1 MAKKYL
7 FRFFRL
13 IGLSYILRWQRRN
26 TITVLSLHRIS
37 NEKDYFWN
45 PINPATFE
53 KLLNYVIKHYNIIS
67 FGDIP
72 FLKKT
77 SSKPFLILSFD
88 DGYYDFY
95 EYALPLLKKYNLPC
109 NHNIVNECATGNHV
123 IWPQRLN
130 IIFNYCKNNNCNLSF
145 EIEGDKILLDTFK
158 GNWMQFYL
166 KIFKTL
172 MKIPKAQRMLIL
184 SEKEKEFSI
193 VPGCKMMNWQQ
204 IAECA
209 QSSVEIGSHTYTHDV
224 LSTIADI
231 NILQNEIVKSAIE
244 IENKIGKKVNILA
257 LPNGEG
263 NDKIKEVIKKSG
275 IKNILSVD
283 DKINKMATITGNE
296 IKDIYR
302 INLVQEDFAEMIL
315 RIELFHTKIKII
327 WQAII
332 FRKLIQK
339 ILIC

>member
-1 MAKKYL
+1 MIKKKLFYL
-7 FRFFRL
+7 FHL
-13 IGLSYILRWQRRN
+13 TGLQHILRWQKRN

-37 NEKDYFWN
+37 NDKDYFWN
-45 PINPATFE
+45 PINPSTFE
-53 KLLNYVIKHYNIIS
+53 ELLKYIIKHYKIIS

-109 NHNIVNECATGNHV
+109 NHNIVNECATGNQV
-123 IWPQRLN
+123 IWTQRLN
-130 IIFNYCKNNNCNLSF
+130 IIFNYCKNNSCNLSF
-145 EIEGDKILLDTFK
+145 EIEDTKISLEPFN
-158 GNWMQFYL
+158 GNWMHFYL

-172 MKIPKAQRMLIL
+172 LKIPKTERLLIL

-193 VPGCKMMNWQQ
+193 VPVCKMMNWQQ

-224 LSTIADI
+224 LSTITDI

-244 IENKIGKKVNILA
+244 IEKKIGNKVNILA

-263 NDKIKEVIKKSG
+263 NDKIKEVIKQSG
-275 IKNILSVD
+275 IKNILFVD
-283 DKINKMATITGNE
+283 DKINKIAIVTGNE

-302 INLVQEDFAEMIL
+302 INMVQEGFAEMIF
-315 RIELFHTKIKII
+315 RIELFHTKIKKYGRVLHSEN
-327 WQAII
+327 W
-332 FRKLIQK
+332 FRKF
-339 ILIC
+339 